1 VIAVHRLTHPT
12 DDLYLNPDQ
21 VQLIEGTPDTV
32 VTLTNGSKFVIAERP
47 EQVAQLIREWRAS
60 ILAEV
65 NVVNKR
71 PDLRIV
77 E

>member
-1 VIAVHRLTHPT
+1 MIAVHRLTHPT

-21 VQLIEGTPDTV
+21 VQMIEGTPDTV
-32 VTLTNGSKFVIAERP
+32 VTLINGSKFVIAERP
-47 EQVAQLIREWRAS
+47 EEIADLIRRWRAS

-65 NVVNKR
+65 SVSRQR

>member
-1 VIAVHRLTHPT
+1 MIAVHRLTHPN

-21 VQLIEGTPDTV
+21 VQMIEGTPDTV
-32 VTLTNGSKFVIAERP
+32 VTLTNGSKFILAERP
-47 EQVAQLIREWRAS
+47 EHVADLVRQWRAS
-60 ILAEV
+60 ILAEASLV
-65 NVVNKR
+65 RAR

>member
-1 VIAVHRLTHPT
+1 MIAVHRLTHPT

-21 VQLIEGTPDTV
+21 VQMIEGTPDTV

-47 EQVAQLIREWRAS
+47 EEIADLIRRWRAS

-65 NVVNKR
+65 NVVRR

>member
-1 VIAVHRLTHPT
+1 MIAVHRLTHPT

-21 VQLIEGTPDTV
+21 VQMIEGTPDTV

-47 EQVAQLIREWRAS
+47 EQVADLIRVWRAS
-60 ILAEV
+60 VLAEV
-65 NVVNKR
+65 NVVRR
-71 PDLRIV
+71 PELRIV

>member
-1 VIAVHRLTHPT
+1 MIAVHRLTHPN

-21 VQLIEGTPDTV
+21 VQMIEGTPDTV
-32 VTLTNGSKFVIAERP
+32 VTLTNGSKFILSERP
-47 EQVAQLIREWRAS
+47 EQVADLVRQWRAS
-60 ILAEV
+60 ILAEASLV
-65 NVVNKR
+65 RAR

>member
-1 VIAVHRLTHPT
+1 MIAVHRLTHPN

-21 VQLIEGTPDTV
+21 VQMIEGTPDTV
-32 VTLTNGSKFVIAERP
+32 VTLTNGSKFILAERP
-47 EQVAQLIREWRAS
+47 EEVADLIRRWRAS

-65 NVVNKR
+65 NVVRPR

>member
-1 VIAVHRLTHPT
+1 MIAVHRLTHPT

-21 VQLIEGTPDTV
+21 VQMIEGTPDTV

-47 EQVAQLIREWRAS
+47 EEVADLIRLWRAS
-60 ILAEV
+60 VLAEV
-65 NVVNKR
+65 NVVRR
-71 PDLRIV
+71 PDLRVV

>member
-1 VIAVHRLTHPT
+1 MIAVHRLTHPT

-21 VQLIEGTPDTV
+21 VQMIEGTPDTV

-47 EQVAQLIREWRAS
+47 EEVADLIRRWRAS
-60 ILAEV
+60 VLAEV
-65 NVVNKR
+65 NVVRR

>member
-21 VQLIEGTPDTV
+21 VQMIEGTPDTV

-47 EQVAQLIREWRAS
+47 EEVADLIRRWRAS

-65 NVVNKR
+65 NVVRR

>member
-1 VIAVHRLTHPT
+1 MIAVHRLTHPT

-21 VQLIEGTPDTV
+21 VQMIEGTPDTV

-47 EQVAQLIREWRAS
+47 EEIADLIRRWRAS
-60 ILAEV
+60 VLAEV
-65 NVVNKR
+65 NVVRR

>member
-1 VIAVHRLTHPT
+1 MIAVHRLTHPT

-21 VQLIEGTPDTV
+21 VQMIEGTPDTV

-47 EQVAQLIREWRAS
+47 EVVADLIRRWRAS

-65 NVVNKR
+65 NVVRR

>member
-1 VIAVHRLTHPT
+1 MIAVHRLTHPN

-21 VQLIEGTPDTV
+21 VQMIEGTPDTV

-47 EQVAQLIREWRAS
+47 EQVADLIRGWRAS
-60 ILAEV
+60 ILAEASFAR
-65 NVVNKR
+65 R

>member
-1 VIAVHRLTHPT
+1 MIAVHRLTHPT

-21 VQLIEGTPDTV
+21 VQMIEGTPDTV
-32 VTLTNGSKFVIAERP
+32 VTLNNGSKFVIAERP
-47 EQVAQLIREWRAS
+47 EAVAELIRRWRAS

-65 NVVNKR
+65 NVVRR

>member
-1 VIAVHRLTHPT
+1 MIAVHRLTHPT

-21 VQLIEGTPDTV
+21 VQMIEGTPDTV

-47 EQVAQLIREWRAS
+47 EEVAGLIRSWRAS

-65 NVVNKR
+65 NVVRR

>member
-1 VIAVHRLTHPT
+1 MIAVHRLTQPR

-21 VQLIEGTPDTV
+21 VQMIEGTPDTV
-32 VTLTNGSKFVIAERP
+32 VTLTNGSKFILAERP
-47 EQVAQLIREWRAS
+47 EQVADLIRQWRAS

-65 NVVNKR
+65 STIRPR

>member
-1 VIAVHRLTHPT
+1 MIAVHRLTHPT

-21 VQLIEGTPDTV
+21 VQMIEGTPDTV

-47 EQVAQLIREWRAS
+47 EEVADLIRRWRAS

-65 NVVNKR
+65 NVVSRR
-71 PDLRIV
+71 PDLRVV

>member
-1 VIAVHRLTHPT
+1 MIAVHRLTHPT

-21 VQLIEGTPDTV
+21 VQMIEGTPDTV

-47 EQVAQLIREWRAS
+47 EEVADLIRVWRAS
-60 ILAEV
+60 VLAEV
-65 NVVNKR
+65 NVVRR
-71 PDLRIV
+71 PELRIV

>member
-12 DDLYLNPDQ
+12 DNLYINPDQ
-21 VQLIEGTPDTV
+21 VQMIEGTPDTV

-47 EQVAQLIREWRAS
+47 EAVADLIRCWRAS

-65 NVVNKR
+65 NVVRR

>member
-1 VIAVHRLTHPT
+1 MIAVHRLTHPT

-21 VQLIEGTPDTV
+21 VQMIEGTPDTV

-47 EQVAQLIREWRAS
+47 EQVADLIRLWRAS
-60 ILAEV
+60 VLAEV
-65 NVVNKR
+65 NVVRR
-71 PDLRIV
+71 PELRIV

>member
-1 VIAVHRLTHPT
+1 MIAVHRLTHPS

-21 VQLIEGTPDTV
+21 VQMIEGTPDTV

-47 EQVAQLIREWRAS
+47 EQVADLIRVWRAS
-60 ILAEV
+60 VLAEV
-65 NVVNKR
+65 NVVRR
-71 PDLRIV
+71 PELRIV

>member
-1 VIAVHRLTHPT
+1 MIAVHRLTHPT

-21 VQLIEGTPDTV
+21 VQMIEGTPDTV

-47 EQVAQLIREWRAS
+47 EEVADLIRRWRAS
-60 ILAEV
+60 IIAEV
-65 NVVNKR
+65 NVVRR

>member
-1 VIAVHRLTHPT
+1 MIAVHRLTHPT

-21 VQLIEGTPDTV
+21 VQMIEGTPDTV

-47 EQVAQLIREWRAS
+47 EEIAGLIREWRAS

-65 NVVNKR
+65 NVVRR

>member
-1 VIAVHRLTHPT
+1 MIAVTHPT

-21 VQLIEGTPDTV
+21 VQMIEGTPDTV
-32 VTLTNGSKFVIAERP
+32 VTLINGSKFVIAERP
-47 EQVAQLIREWRAS
+47 EEIADLIRRWRAS

-65 NVVNKR
+65 SVVRHR